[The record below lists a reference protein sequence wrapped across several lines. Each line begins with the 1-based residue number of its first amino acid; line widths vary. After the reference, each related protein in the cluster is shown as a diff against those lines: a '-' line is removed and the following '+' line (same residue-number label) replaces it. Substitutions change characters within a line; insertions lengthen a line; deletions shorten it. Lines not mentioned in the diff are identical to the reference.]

1 MFPGNKMRKN
11 IEKVIFC
18 VLIFCLGELTS
29 CVNTAESSEI
39 CFIGDSITF
48 LWDLE
53 YYFPDKN
60 IVKHGVSGT
69 RIENIEKWNIDDC
82 IGKKTVVLIGTNNVA
97 SNADEKPL
105 EDSFYN
111 YFFKYYGG
119 LVHRL
124 KATPFIA
131 VSVLPRNEDG
141 RQPTL
146 VNEQIEILNNRI
158 RRFLDTAGVDYKYIN
173 AFPYFLREGYSINN
187 DLFSDGLHPS
197 QEGYE
202 LLSRIVGG
210 EI

>member
-1 MFPGNKMRKN
+1 MKKN
-11 IEKVIFC
+11 IEKVIYG
-18 VLIFCLGELTS
+18 VLILFLGELTS
-29 CVNTAESSEI
+29 CGNAAESSEM

-60 IVKHGVSGT
+60 IVKHGVCGAK
-69 RIENIEKWNIDDC
+69 IENIEKWDIEDC

-97 SNADEKPL
+97 SNANEKPL
-105 EDSFYN
+105 EESFYR
-111 YFFKYYGG
+111 YFFKYYGA
-119 LVHRL
+119 LVRRL
-124 KATPFIA
+124 NATPLIA

-141 RQPTL
+141 LQPEL

-158 RRFLDTAGVDYKYIN
+158 KEYLDTAGVDYKYID

-202 LLSRIVGG
+202 LLSNIIGG